1 MRILPLSSRKSA
13 LALCDQLADYLD
25 KDAVADVFRAYQFAS
40 EAHTG
45 QRRHSGES
53 YIHHPIEVAATLAEL
68 KMDSRSIIAALLHD
82 VIEDTPTA
90 KEEIAREFG
99 EDIAVMV
106 DGASKI
112 GQIDFESKEQAEA
125 ENFRKMLLAMSKD
138 IRVIII
144 KLADRLHNMRTLG
157 SMRPEKQRRISSQTL
172 NIYAP
177 IANRLG
183 LYHWSRELEDL
194 CFSYMYPKRH
204 NAIVK
209 ALKKR
214 DGNRKAIVNR
224 LRNAISDSLKE
235 AGLEAEVLGRRKN
248 VYSVYKKMR
257 NKRRSFEELHDIYG
271 FRIIV
276 ETVDECYRAL
286 GVIHNTYKP
295 IPGRFSD
302 YVAIPKENGY
312 QSLHTVVFGPFGD
325 NVEVQI
331 RTHEMNRI
339 AEGGVAAH
347 WLYKSEGNT
356 EINSQQ
362 LSRQWMLELLDPVR
376 QTGNPTEFLEH
387 LKTDLFPDEVYVFTP
402 GGDIKKMPMG
412 ATALD
417 FAYAVHTDVGMHS
430 AGVRV
435 NRELTSLPTVL
446 NNGDTVEIITS
457 KSAHPTAAWLNY
469 AITGR
474 ARSAIHHYLKNQ
486 RREDALKLGKRLL
499 GRAMKTRRFGRKTIP
514 VEMRDHLL
522 DQLGIETW
530 DDLLIDIG
538 LGNRLPDM
546 VARQM
551 LPPSRTTTETGESD
565 DALLIRGAEG
575 MLVNYARCCRPIPGD
590 PLIGSFTTGHGL
602 VVHTADCPNTVELR
616 KQPDKCLMVEW
627 HEKIKKEFPVRLRV
641 TTENRRGVFGTVAT
655 TIAENESN
663 INQVEVDEGD
673 GRIYNI
679 RFIIEVKDR
688 VHLARV
694 IRGLRSLDSVTRVVR
709 EKG

>member
-1 MRILPLSSRKSA
+1 
-13 LALCDQLADYLD
+13 
-25 KDAVADVFRAYQFAS
+25 
-40 EAHTG
+40 
-45 QRRHSGES
+45 
-53 YIHHPIEVAATLAEL
+53 
-68 KMDSRSIIAALLHD
+68 
-82 VIEDTPTA
+82 
-90 KEEIAREFG
+90 
-99 EDIAVMV
+99 
-106 DGASKI
+106 
-112 GQIDFESKEQAEA
+112 
-125 ENFRKMLLAMSKD
+125 
-138 IRVIII
+138 
-144 KLADRLHNMRTLG
+144 
-157 SMRPEKQRRISSQTL
+157 
-172 NIYAP
+172 
-177 IANRLG
+177 
-183 LYHWSRELEDL
+183 
-194 CFSYMYPKRH
+194 
-204 NAIVK
+204 
-209 ALKKR
+209 
-214 DGNRKAIVNR
+214 
-224 LRNAISDSLKE
+224 
-235 AGLEAEVLGRRKN
+235 
-248 VYSVYKKMR
+248 MR
-257 NKRRSFEELHDIYG
+257 NKRRSFEELNDIYG
-271 FRIIV
+271 FRVIV
-276 ETVDECYRAL
+276 ENVDECYRAL

-347 WLYKSEGNT
+347 WIYKSEGET
-356 EINSQQ
+356 EITSRQ
-362 LSRQWMLELLDPVR
+362 LSRQWMLELLDPAR
-376 QTGNPTEFLEH
+376 QTGNPREFLEH

-402 GGDIKKMPMG
+402 RGDIKKMPMG

-430 AGVRV
+430 AGARV
-435 NRELTSLPTVL
+435 NRELASLPTVL

-457 KSAHPTAAWLNY
+457 KSAHPTAIWLNY

-499 GRAMKTRRFGRKTIP
+499 GRALKTRRFGRKTIP

-522 DQLGIETW
+522 DQLGIESW

-538 LGNRLPDM
+538 FGNRLPDM

-551 LPPSRTTTETGESD
+551 LPPSRSQADSRAGD

-590 PLIGSFTTGHGL
+590 SLIGSFTTGHGL

-627 HEKIKKEFPVRLRV
+627 HAKTKKEFPVRLRV

-655 TIAENESN
+655 AIAEQESN

-673 GRIYNI
+673 GRIYNL
-679 RFIIEVKDR
+679 RFVIEVRDR
-688 VHLARV
+688 VHLAKV
-694 IRGLRSLDSVTRVVR
+694 IRGIRTLDFVTRVVR